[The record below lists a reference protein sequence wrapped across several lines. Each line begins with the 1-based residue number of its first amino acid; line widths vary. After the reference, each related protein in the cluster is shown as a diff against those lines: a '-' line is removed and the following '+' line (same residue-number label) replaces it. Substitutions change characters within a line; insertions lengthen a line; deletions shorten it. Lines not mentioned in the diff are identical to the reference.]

1 MSEEEIILEMEVNF
15 AFNKD
20 WSTDLS
26 NDLDWKNGE
35 IIVTNENIWLIY
47 NSKKISVPL
56 KSTIS
61 LKSKNKKVLIN
72 FLKHNQKYQFVVDS
86 NTDALSMLK
95 QKVYSLLLHNKPI
108 YIKHPAVVGGVV
120 QRSVKW
126 EKAILNIRGI
136 NDAVNIQTE
145 SKNID
150 IYIDDI
156 EMIEDIEQ
164 EISKKTIKVINV
176 AQFDGKDVYNTYI
189 YSGGLQNILKAY
201 LVDKIEERLY
211 NKKKVPI
218 KLSDKEKQILVALYS
233 DVSSLEM
240 DSFTGESVD
249 KIEDL
254 YKKLIEVGILNL
266 IRWRMEVELSSEGR
280 RLVMDILKTDVG
292 KF

>member
-1 MSEEEIILEMEVNF
+1 
-15 AFNKD
+15 
-20 WSTDLS
+20 
-26 NDLDWKNGE
+26 
-35 IIVTNENIWLIY
+35 
-47 NSKKISVPL
+47 PL